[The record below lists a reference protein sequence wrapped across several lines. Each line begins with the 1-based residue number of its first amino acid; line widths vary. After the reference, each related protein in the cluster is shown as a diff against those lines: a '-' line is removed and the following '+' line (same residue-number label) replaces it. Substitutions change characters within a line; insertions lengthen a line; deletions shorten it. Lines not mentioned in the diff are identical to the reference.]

1 MEPLNQETANYIIT
15 YFSELMT
22 PPEKAALRHQH
33 SLIKLEDDEN
43 ELRTKLYY
51 RRGLL
56 SKVPEVLDLLNAGPD
71 DFMIK
76 CAERILK
83 EHPDKVYL
91 NLYPECGKLARTPY
105 AKQCRYCHHDWH

>member
-15 YFSELMT
+15 YFSELMMLQ
-22 PPEKAALRHQH
+22 EKTALRHQH

-43 ELRTKLYY
+43 EGRTNLYY

-56 SKVPEVLDLLNAGPD
+56 SRDPEVLDLLSAGPNE
-71 DFMIK
+71 FLIK

-91 NLYPECGKLARTPY
+91 NLCPKCNKLARTPY
-105 AKQCRYCHHDWH
+105 AKQCRYCHYDWH